1 MVEIKR
7 KVSLKQK
14 TEKPEPS
21 ASTPRTDVNIRRKV
35 TFKEKSGGVN
45 EEKGVVTAP
54 VGSGSS
60 GPSGN
65 GNAPV
70 ISKGKKF
77 FLGTVVLL
85 LLAGGIYALIN
96 KNKASQTKQEPL
108 SVSTTVPIDKD
119 AQQNAQ
125 NDYSQPGSH
134 EQSDASDQLSGFG
147 DSDSPADNIE
157 VPPVPAE
164 EGQKGSVST
173 EKPEVSQSEV
183 PSSEAPAS
191 SVANGSVGNNQ
202 NSNANSAVAP
212 KSVGSSQ
219 TQTKQAVANTNA
231 ATLWENLDQQAK
243 EVILGEYGNGTARME
258 ALGDMYDEIQAKV
271 NEYYRLKYGN

>member
-7 KVSLKQK
+7 KVSLKKK

-21 ASTPRTDVNIRRKV
+21 ASATRTDVNIRRKV
-35 TFKEKSGGVN
+35 TLKEKSGGVV
-45 EEKGVVTAP
+45 EEKGVDTTP
-54 VGSGSS
+54 VGSGNS

-65 GNAPV
+65 GNPLV
-70 ISKGKKF
+70 LSKSKKF
-77 FLGTVVLL
+77 ILGTIVLL

-96 KNKASQTKQEPL
+96 KSKVGQTEQEPL
-108 SVSTTVPIDKD
+108 AVSTIPVNNDT
-119 AQQNAQ
+119 QQSAQ

-134 EQSDASDQLSGFG
+134 EQSEAADQLGEFG
-147 DSDSPADNIE
+147 DSDSPTDNIE
-157 VPPVPAE
+157 VPPVSSE

-173 EKPEVSQSEV
+173 EKPEVSQPSVPTSETPV
-183 PSSEAPAS
+183 S
-191 SVANGSVGNNQ
+191 SVTNGSVSNNQ
-202 NSNANSAVAP
+202 NSNVNGAVAN

-219 TQTKQAVANTNA
+219 TQIKQAVANTDA
-231 ATLWENLDQQAK
+231 ATLWENLDKQAK
-243 EVILGEYGNGTARME
+243 EVILGEYGNGIARME

>member
-14 TEKPEPS
+14 TEKQESS
-21 ASTPRTDVNIRRKV
+21 ASAPRTDVNIRRKV
-35 TFKEKSGGVN
+35 TLKEKSGEVN

-54 VGSGSS
+54 VSSGSS

-65 GNAPV
+65 GNSPV

-77 FLGTVVLL
+77 ILGTVVLL

-96 KNKASQTKQEPL
+96 KNKASQTEREPL
-108 SVSTTVPIDKD
+108 AVSTTVPIDKD

-134 EQSDASDQLSGFG
+134 GQSDASDQLSEFG

-173 EKPEVSQSEV
+173 EKPEVSQTEV
-183 PSSEAPAS
+183 PTSEAPAS
-191 SVANGSVGNNQ
+191 SV
-202 NSNANSAVAP
+202 ANSAVAP

-243 EVILGEYGNGTARME
+243 EVILGEYGNGTVRME